1 MECAWD
7 LTRAEFEEM
16 CADIFDKAMVPV
28 KKALEHENAP
38 DVTKVLCIGGSSRIP
53 GIRKRLGDLCPE
65 ANVLCKMDPD
75 QAIAIGAA
83 FIAGTLMGVQVVE
96 DDQGF
101 DPKPVEEQPD
111 HVQVEYLPD
120 DVPVDQNN
128 DGD

>member
-1 MECAWD
+1 MDCAWD

-16 CADIFDKAMVPV
+16 CSDIFDQAMKP
-28 KKALEHENAP
+28 LEETLKHDEAP
-38 DVTKVLCIGGSSRIP
+38 EVTKVLCIGGSSRIP
-53 GIRKRLGDLCPE
+53 GIRKRLEELCPD
-65 ANVLCKMDPD
+65 ATVLCKMDPD

-83 FIAGTLMGVQVVE
+83 FIAGTLMGVQE
-96 DDQGF
+96 ADDDQGF
-101 DPKPVEEQPD
+101 EPVPIEEQPD